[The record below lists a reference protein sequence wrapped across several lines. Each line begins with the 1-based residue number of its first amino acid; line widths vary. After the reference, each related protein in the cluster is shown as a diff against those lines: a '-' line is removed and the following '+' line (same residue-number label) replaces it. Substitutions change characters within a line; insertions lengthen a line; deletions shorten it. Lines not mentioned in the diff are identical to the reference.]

1 MKTTTIAMMT
11 GLALM
16 IALPISAQ
24 RLAAQDMF
32 FYPSKGQSPE
42 RQNTDRGECHVWA
55 VQQSGFDPAN
65 PPAHAT
71 TLPAPAPQGGA
82 LRGAARGAALG
93 AVGGAIAGDAGKGAA
108 VGAGAGALVGTFR
121 RADQQRDQAQQ
132 QTAAQQQYDAQ
143 IAQQRNNYNR
153 ALAAC
158 MQGRGYSIN

>member
-11 GLALM
+11 GLALL

-42 RQNTDRGECHVWA
+42 RQNTDRSECHIWA

-65 PPAHAT
+65 PPAHAA

-82 LRGAARGAALG
+82 LRGAACGAA
-93 AVGGAIAGDAGKGAA
+93 AGAA
-108 VGAGAGALVGTFR
+108 VGALGGTFR
-121 RADQQRDQAQQ
+121 RVDQRRDQAQQ